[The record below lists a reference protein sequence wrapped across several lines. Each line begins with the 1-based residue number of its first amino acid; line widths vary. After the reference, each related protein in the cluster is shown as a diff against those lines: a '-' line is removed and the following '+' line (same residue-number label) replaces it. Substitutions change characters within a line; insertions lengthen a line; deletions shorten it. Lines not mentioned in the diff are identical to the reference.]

1 MIRRRGRR
9 GLVTVEEETVEEE
22 SDEGAE
28 EDTEGIGSEV
38 EPVAIAVAACTVCLK
53 QFEESAHKNGQQEG
67 VEEQLL
73 IVEAAVVAE
82 VFKPNDRAGASIH
95 DEVCPFVDEGDI
107 VERRLRE
114 YGGERKNPDEDYA
127 ADRKWVLF

>member
-1 MIRRRGRR
+1 MA
-9 GLVTVEEETVEEE
+9 VEEEAVEEE
-22 SDEGAE
+22 AEDGAE
-28 EDTEGIGSEV
+28 EDAEGIGGEV
-38 EPVAIAVAACTVCLK
+38 EPVAIAVTAGAVGL
-53 QFEESAHKNGQQEG
+53 QEFEESAHEDGQQEG

-127 ADRKWVLF
+127 ADRKWVLSK